1 MHRESGEEIDKT
13 KAFIGAPD
21 SVVDEGN
28 PAVDGVTSATLNT
41 VPEPSAVSF
50 PQHVDVDSA
59 PRSDWALPQKF
70 ADPNWKYVNYQGWT
84 LGIDGLQEE
93 GDLANISFARSLY
106 GSINDGH
113 GQPTKKSGTETFA
126 GHTVTYV
133 IQ

>member
-1 MHRESGEEIDKT
+1 
-13 KAFIGAPD
+13 
-21 SVVDEGN
+21 
-28 PAVDGVTSATLNT
+28 